1 MLLTPPLI
9 SFAGAA
15 VAAVLL
21 WAGMSTAPQFT
32 AGLLCGVLGTVG
44 LAGWLALYAGVCGYQ
59 DDLDGG
65 W

>member
-1 MLLTPPLI
+1 MILTPPLLA
-9 SFAGAA
+9 FAGAA
-15 VAAVLL
+15 VAAVLV

-32 AGLLCGVLGTVG
+32 AGALTATLAILGG
-44 LAGWLALYAGVCGYQ
+44 GGWLLLYAGVCGYQ

>member
-1 MLLTPPLI
+1 MTPRLI
-9 SFAGAA
+9 GGLGAA
-15 VAAVLL
+15 VAAVLV

-32 AGLLCGVLGTVG
+32 AGALTATLAILGG
-44 LAGWLALYAGVCGYQ
+44 GGWLALYAGVCGYQ